1 MTERQKI
8 MTSTDVGVE
17 LLWSY
22 HAFSTEILPK
32 HQVDRNFLHCL
43 FLNQVRPVEGDA
55 DVVSLNAGTVVT

>member
-1 MTERQKI
+1 MMERQKI

-32 HQVDRNFLHCL
+32 HQVDRNFLCL

-55 DVVSLNAGTVVT
+55 DVVSLNAGAVVT